1 MGRRKVTLDGF
12 GEAVAEI
19 IADYA
24 DGVYATQSKAVTY
37 SANRAL
43 RQVKANSG
51 QFGGRYAGDWKK
63 KVERGE
69 LYSTAVIYN
78 RRPGLPHLLEKGH
91 ATVDGGRTE
100 AKPHALPVQTE
111 VNKILKDKLEE
122 GLNDL

>member
-1 MGRRKVTLDGF
+1 MGRRKVTLEGF

-37 SANRAL
+37 STNQAL

-51 QFGGRYAGDWKK
+51 QFNGEYSGGWRKK
-63 KVERGE
+63 IDRGE
-69 LYSTAVIYN
+69 TSSTGVVYN
-78 RRPGLPHLLEKGH
+78 VRPGLPHLLEKGH
-91 ATVDGGRTE
+91 ATVNGGRT
-100 AKPHALPVQTE
+100 AARPHALPVQTE
-111 VNKILKDKLEE
+111 VNKVLLDKLEE